1 MPKPPKNPVER
12 SLVGV
17 SAQITAQKEE
27 FCQLERI
34 PPKVGVDREK
44 TRFRRD
50 KL

>member
-34 PPKVGVDREK
+34 SPQVGVRQRKDS
-44 TRFRRD
+44 FP
-50 KL
+50 